1 MPFTLDSLTS
11 AIESY
16 LQNTETTFVSYIP
29 TIILQVEDRIS
40 KAMILPANRQVS
52 SPTVTSGNSSI
63 TLPADF
69 LAPFSL
75 QMILAGIYTNVSL
88 VDASFMREAYPDPTT
103 TGTPRYYAMAS
114 ATTFSV
120 APTPTTGLT
129 SSLNYF
135 YKPASLTVG
144 GGSGTTWLSS
154 NAENCLLY
162 GCLSEAYTYLKGEMD
177 LMKLYEEKFQ
187 AALGDLRTLGEGMDM
202 GDSFKMGE
210 ARVPRGPGA
219 RTGGER

>member
-1 MPFTLDSLTS
+1 MAFTYTTLTETIQGYLQDTGTPFTTML
-11 AIESY
+11 
-16 LQNTETTFVSYIP
+16 P
-29 TIILQVEDRIS
+29 TIIQQAEDRIS
-40 KAMILPANRQVS
+40 KAIILPANRQVS
-52 SPTVTSGNSSI
+52 SPTVTSGNSTI

-69 LAPFSL
+69 LAPFSF
-75 QMILAGIYTNVSL
+75 QVILAGVYTNVSL

-135 YKPASLTVG
+135 YTPESIVTASTSWL
-144 GGSGTTWLSS
+144 GT
-154 NAENCLLY
+154 NAPSCLLY
-162 GCLSEAYTYLKGEMD
+162 GCLSESYAYLKGEND
-177 LMKLYEEKFQ
+177 LMQLYETKFQ
-187 AALGDLRTLGEGMDM
+187 AALNDLRTLGEGLDL
-202 GDSFKMGE
+202 GDAFRMGE

-219 RTGGER
+219 RTGG